1 MSNVGYDLRVRPFIW
16 HTIVVVQAY
25 SSWIWAIPPPP
36 HQHSSV
42 IHSVPPQ
49 WRFLACG
56 HFRKQEV
63 VIIFGDMIALYN
75 CTHSIVA
82 HGLDR
87 LGMDCHTALKMGFK
101 IRSFWWKLYDTLRDF
116 AGCMG
121 LCGSMLDCLGLSGTF
136 GDQIWCSVFCR
147 MCGAFQDIYLE
158 NRNDILL
165 QCYRDT
171 SAFCEGIKWIGGCS
185 THIAIERGHFSII
198 TFTIT

>member
-1 MSNVGYDLRVRPFIW
+1 MSNVGYDLRVRSFIW
-16 HTIVVVQAY
+16 HTIVVLVQAY
-25 SSWIWAIPPPP
+25 SSWIWAIPPPPP

-87 LGMDCHTALKMGFK
+87 LGMDCHTALKTGPK
-101 IRSFWWKLYDTLRDF
+101 IGDFIENYMILCGTLQAAWDYVGLCWTVWDWVAHLGTKYDAVCS
-116 AGCMG
+116 AGCVVP
-121 LCGSMLDCLGLSGTF
+121 SKIS
-136 GDQIWCSVFCR
+136 IWKIE
-147 MCGAFQDIYLE
+147 MIYCYSATG
-158 NRNDILL
+158 IQLL
-165 QCYRDT
+165 FVR
-171 SAFCEGIKWIGGCS
+171 E
-185 THIAIERGHFSII
+185 
-198 TFTIT
+198 

>member
-1 MSNVGYDLRVRPFIW
+1 M
-16 HTIVVVQAY
+16 
-25 SSWIWAIPPPP
+25 PPPS

-87 LGMDCHTALKMGFK
+87 LGMDCHTALKAGPK
-101 IRSFWWKLYDTLRDF
+101 IGDFGENYMTLCGTLRDF
-116 AGCMG
+116 AWLCGTLRGCMG
-121 LCGSMLDCLGLSGTF
+121 LCVGLCWYCMGLGGTF

-171 SAFCEGIKWIGGCS
+171 AAFCEGIKWIGGCS
-185 THIAIERGHFSII
+185 THTAIERGHFSII